1 MALSIP
7 QKTIAEDQRRFRV
20 AVCGRRFGKT
30 YLAMRE
36 LCRFARE
43 PESLVYYVC
52 PSYRM
57 AKQIMWKPLKKRLLE
72 LRWAQKINETE
83 LSIQL
88 VNGSDICLRSADN
101 YDSMR
106 GVGLNFVVLDEAAD
120 MDEEVWTEV
129 LRPTLS
135 DHEGHAMFLGT
146 PKGMNWLKDI
156 YDMGRQDPANW
167 SSYQYT
173 SLEGGRIPESEIE
186 AARRDLDERTFRQEY
201 CASFETYSGIIYYA
215 FSDSNI
221 QDVLPIQERETLLIG
236 LDFNIDP
243 LSAVL
248 GVRRSEDLHI
258 FDELTIHGANTFE
271 FCEEIKRRYPGRR
284 VEVYPDASGSQRR
297 TSSTTTDHAILANAG
312 FTVRVGRSNPAVLD
326 RIAAVNSRLCST
338 TGQRH
343 LLVNKKCRSLIK
355 SLTTQVYKEGTRIP
369 EKDGS
374 DHLNDAVG
382 YLVTWHWPVRREI
395 DTTGQP
401 AYWSQY

>member
-7 QKTIAEDQRRFRV
+7 QQTIATDTRRFRV

-106 GVGLNFVVLDEAAD
+106 GVGLNFVCLDEAAD
-120 MDEEVWTEV
+120 MDEAVWTEV

-156 YDMGRQDPANW
+156 YDMTKLDPANW
-167 SSYQYT
+167 ASFQYT
-173 SLEGGRIPESEIE
+173 SLEGGRIPEAEIE

-215 FSDSNI
+215 FTDSNI

-248 GVRRSEDLHI
+248 AVRRGEDLHI

-297 TSSTTTDHAILANAG
+297 TSSNTTDHAILANAG
-312 FTVRVGRSNPAVLD
+312 FTVRVNRSNPAVLD
-326 RIAAVNSRLCST
+326 RVAAVNSRLCST

-382 YLVTWHWPVRREI
+382 YLVTWLWPVRREI

-401 AYWSQY
+401 TYWSRY